1 MKKTLSLII
10 ASLMMIVFFNS
21 CSDSKQAKTD
31 TVKTAA
37 TDPKVKSGTSGDSL
51 LIDEINRQVRGFSI
65 DGFPGGSA
73 KLSGNKDLDNMKNIV
88 GLLVPII
95 DRIPDGYV
103 MQITGHCAD
112 YESVL
117 EQKRVSTA
125 RAAKVYNELKQAG
138 VSSKKISYKG
148 VGINEPVEGYPDKGR
163 EQRSV
168 SFKALKK

>member
-21 CSDSKQAKTD
+21 CSDSKQVKTD

-37 TDPKVKSGTSGDSL
+37 TDPVVKSGTGGDAM

-73 KLSGNKDLDNMKNIV
+73 KLRGNKDLDNMKNIV

-125 RAAKVYNELKQAG
+125 RAAKVYNELKKAG

-148 VGINEPVEGYPDKGR
+148 VGTDEPREGYPAKGK

-168 SFKALKK
+168 SFKALKR